1 MFDQKGKD
9 EIEAGEGKNISKDI
23 IPFEKFSAS
32 ASLIYEHTYGTL
44 KIAIH
49 PRTLIFYDIYVYN

>member
-1 MFDQKGKD
+1 MRLKWEKKKIRAIQYV
-9 EIEAGEGKNISKDI
+9 SKDI
-23 IPFEKFSAS
+23 IPFEKYSAS
-32 ASLIYEHTYGTL
+32 ASLIYEYTYGTL

>member
-1 MFDQKGKD
+1 MRLKREKKKICAIQYV
-9 EIEAGEGKNISKDI
+9 SKDI
-23 IPFEKFSAS
+23 IPFEKPSAS

-49 PRTLIFYDIYVYN
+49 PRTSIFYDINVYN